1 MTAINGSQWFQKSIL
16 SLLGL
21 AAVALPG
28 RAFQIAA
35 ELPSAAAAGS
45 PSYGVLH
52 GITKGP
58 NGQSLLGVQVTV
70 QNVDQKIRRTVVS
83 GSDGNFLIADLNPG
97 QYRLTA
103 RAGDLATASPATVEI
118 AQNQVTYASVQL
130 GGAEAPAQPAEASVP
145 DSALKTRSSASP
157 LSESS
162 VAGELAAMKARIELL
177 EAELR
182 RQSSRERAP
191 APVEAP
197 ATAGGETP
205 REALVAVA
213 KPAPEVGPAPAAAP
227 TPQQAAVPPAAAA
240 PAPPAPTIP
249 EALQA
254 PVSTPGD
261 R

>member
-1 MTAINGSQWFQKSIL
+1 MPFIHPLCHTGVYRRTFLSNLDLVKPHCRIQKALVDTQVTSAPGVRKHIMTFIYGSRWFQKSIL

-70 QNVDQKIRRTVVS
+70 QNVDEKIKRTVVS

-103 RAGDLATASPATVEI
+103 RVGDLATASPATVEI
-118 AQNQVTYASVQL
+118 AQNQVTYANVQL
-130 GGAEAPAQPAEASVP
+130 AGAEAPAQPA
-145 DSALKTRSSASP
+145 RS
-157 LSESS
+157 
-162 VAGELAAMKARIELL
+162 G
-177 EAELR
+177 
-182 RQSSRERAP
+182 
-191 APVEAP
+191 
-197 ATAGGETP
+197 
-205 REALVAVA
+205 
-213 KPAPEVGPAPAAAP
+213 
-227 TPQQAAVPPAAAA
+227 
-240 PAPPAPTIP
+240 
-249 EALQA
+249 
-254 PVSTPGD
+254 
-261 R
+261 